1 MNMQETNNSY
11 EIKSGNSYFMGTKQ
25 MQHEQITQK
34 ENHDFL
40 LQCKNKDQNHEKELL
55 SKNLGT
61 IGRFFGSTEHAS
73 KNITATICLSLII
86 GVSIIS
92 CWVYYTKEDITFIKN
107 MWTNISPIITLSLGY
122 LFGKK

>member
-1 MNMQETNNSY
+1 MTMQDTSNSY
-11 EIKSGNSYFMGTKQ
+11 EKGGNSYFTGTKQ

-34 ENHDFL
+34 ENHEFL
-40 LQCKNKDQNHEKELL
+40 LLCKEKDQNHEKDLL
-55 SKNLGT
+55 SRNLGT
-61 IGRFFGSTEHAS
+61 IGSIFGSAEHAS
-73 KNITATICLSLII
+73 KNITATICIALIV

-92 CWVYYTKEDITFIKN
+92 CWVYYTKEDVSFVKS

>member
-1 MNMQETNNSY
+1 MQETNNSY
-11 EIKSGNSYFMGTKQ
+11 EAKGGNSYYTGTKQ

-34 ENHDFL
+34 EDHEFQ
-40 LQCKNKDQNHEKELL
+40 LQCKDKDQSHEKELL
-55 SKNLGT
+55 DKNLGT
-61 IGRFFGSTEHAS
+61 IGRFFGSSEHAS
-73 KNITATICLSLII
+73 KNITATICLTLII
-86 GVSIIS
+86 GVSVIS

>member
-40 LQCKNKDQNHEKELL
+40 LQCKDKDQNHEKELL

-86 GVSIIS
+86 GISIIS

>member
-1 MNMQETNNSY
+1 MQDSQNSY
-11 EIKSGNSYFMGTKQ
+11 EGISSNSYFAGTKQ

-34 ENHDFL
+34 EEHEFQL
-40 LQCKNKDQNHEKELL
+40 KCKDKDQQHEKELL
-55 SKNLGT
+55 NTNLGG
-61 IGRFFGSTEHAS
+61 IGRLFGSAEHAS
-73 KNITATICLSLII
+73 KNITAAICILLIL

-92 CWVYYTKEDITFIKN
+92 CWVCYTKQDIAVIKS

>member
-1 MNMQETNNSY
+1 MQETNNSY
-11 EIKSGNSYFMGTKQ
+11 EAKGGNSYYTGTKQ

-34 ENHDFL
+34 EDHEFQ
-40 LQCKNKDQNHEKELL
+40 LQCKDKDQSHEKELL
-55 SKNLGT
+55 DKNLGA
-61 IGRFFGSTEHAS
+61 IGRFFGSSEHAS
-73 KNITATICLSLII
+73 KNITATICLTLII

-92 CWVYYTKEDITFIKN
+92 CWVYYTKDDIAFIKN

>member
-1 MNMQETNNSY
+1 MQETNNSY

-40 LQCKNKDQNHEKELL
+40 LQCKDKDQNHEKELL

-61 IGRFFGSTEHAS
+61 IGCLFGSTEHAS